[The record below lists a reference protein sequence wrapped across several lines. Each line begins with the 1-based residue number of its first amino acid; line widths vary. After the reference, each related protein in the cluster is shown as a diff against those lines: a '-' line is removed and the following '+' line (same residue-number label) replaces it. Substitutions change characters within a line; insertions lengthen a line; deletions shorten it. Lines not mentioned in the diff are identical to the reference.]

1 MQEWEELL
9 ARSEGGD
16 RIAQVRLAD
25 CYAQGR
31 GVERSPVQAAAWLRR
46 AAEQGSPEGQSIFG
60 FCCLEGFGVKK
71 DADQAAAWFRKS
83 AEQGCSEGWFGLAIC
98 YFSGAGTEQN
108 DRTAADLC
116 RCAAEQGHV
125 KAMIRL
131 GACCLEGR
139 GTARDLGAAEAW
151 LCRAI
156 KTGDAQGW
164 KDKLDRTQALRL
176 LAEAFYARYTAG
188 ETKSQAKER

>member
-1 MQEWEELL
+1 M
-9 ARSEGGD
+9 
-16 RIAQVRLAD
+16 
-25 CYAQGR
+25 
-31 GVERSPVQAAAWLRR
+31 
-46 AAEQGSPEGQSIFG
+46 
-60 FCCLEGFGVKK
+60 
-71 DADQAAAWFRKS
+71 
-83 AEQGCSEGWFGLAIC
+83 AIC

-139 GTARDLGAAEAW
+139 GTARDLGAAEDW
-151 LCRAI
+151 LCRAV
-156 KTGDAQGW
+156 KTGDVQGW

-176 LAEAFYARYTAG
+176 LAEAFYARYAAG
-188 ETKSQAKER
+188 ENKSQAEER

>member
-9 ARSEGGD
+9 ARAEGGD
-16 RIAQVRLAD
+16 RTAQVRLAD

-46 AAEQGSPEGQSIFG
+46 AAEQSIFG

-98 YFSGAGTEQN
+98 YFSGAGTQQN

-116 RCAAEQGHV
+116 KIGRAHV
-125 KAMIRL
+125 
-131 GACCLEGR
+131 
-139 GTARDLGAAEAW
+139 
-151 LCRAI
+151 
-156 KTGDAQGW
+156 
-164 KDKLDRTQALRL
+164 
-176 LAEAFYARYTAG
+176 
-188 ETKSQAKER
+188 